1 MNNQTTT
8 IATVNK
14 STLTAIATANDTV
27 IPMRPI
33 CEALGVNF
41 SSQLK
46 RAKRHP
52 ILSSTVVTVT
62 TVGADGKD
70 REMVCL
76 PLEFVYGWLFTIDS
90 TQVALNAREA
100 VINYQRECYHA
111 LYNHFTTKLEK
122 SREYDVAEIQA
133 LKAISSCKDAISDLK
148 TQEKEWRAKLDK
160 IRLSRLDDQPS
171 LF

>member
-1 MNNQTTT
+1 MNNKTTT
-8 IATVNK
+8 IAIVNK
-14 STLTAIATANDTV
+14 SSITAIATANDTV

-33 CEALGVNF
+33 CEAIGVNF
-41 SSQLK
+41 SFQLK
-46 RAKRHP
+46 RAKQHP
-52 ILSSTVVTVT
+52 ILSSTMVTVT

-76 PLEFVYGWLFTIDS
+76 PLEFIYGWLFTIDS
-90 TQVALNAREA
+90 TLVTPHAREA
-100 VINYQRECYHA
+100 VINYQRECYRA

-133 LKAISSCKDAISDLK
+133 LKAINSCKDAISNLK
-148 TQEKEWRAKLDK
+148 TQEEEWLVKLDK
-160 IRLSRLDDQPS
+160 IRLSRLDDQPT